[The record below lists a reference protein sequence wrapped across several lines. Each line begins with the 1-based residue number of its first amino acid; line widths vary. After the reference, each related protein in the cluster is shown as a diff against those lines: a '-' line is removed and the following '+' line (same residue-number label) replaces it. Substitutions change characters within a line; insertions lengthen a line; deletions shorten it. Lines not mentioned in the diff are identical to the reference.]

1 MAELPFFDPIIED
14 EVHVLRTCPP
24 PPPYQDNRDRLSPE
38 AKTNLFEGMD
48 LIFTQQKLLKEIAKF
63 LVDIDAL
70 RFPRDLA

>member
-1 MAELPFFDPIIED
+1 MRFMCLEPAPSDL
-14 EVHVLRTCPP
+14 
-24 PPPYQDNRDRLSPE
+24 YQDNRDRLSPE

-48 LIFTQQKLLKEIAKF
+48 LMFNQPKLLKEIAKF

>member
-14 EVHVLRTCPP
+14 EVHVLRTCPL
-24 PPPYQDNRDRLSPE
+24 YQDNRDRLSPE

-48 LIFTQQKLLKEIAKF
+48 LIFTQPKLLKEIAKF

>member
-14 EVHVLRTCPP
+14 EVHVLRTCPL
-24 PPPYQDNRDRLSPE
+24 YQDSRDRLSSE

-48 LIFTQQKLLKEIAKF
+48 LIFTQPKLLKEIAKF

-70 RFPRDLA
+70 RFPRDVA